1 MQTTRVQRCSTCVIC
16 AQSSSSKS
24 RTSSVTCGFTRGK
37 DRLHATCVTDRL
49 PRYATT
55 ETFLYFFC
63 ARSLCAHSV
72 CAQSRCDYPFGAIHF
87 TGKTRYKRDMQ
98 REREREGDSIGILF
112 PLMLFSRLPLSHVPH
127 NALYFRLP
135 CSRRTNDCTRR
146 RSRTDAM
153 SAGRR

>member
-72 CAQSRCDYPFGAIHF
+72 CALSRCDYPFGAIHF

-98 REREREGDSIGILF
+98 RERERETALVFCSL
-112 PLMLFSRLPLSHVPH
+112 LCFSRVYLCLTRPIMRCISG
-127 NALYFRLP
+127 FRAQ
-135 CSRRTNDCTRR
+135 
-146 RSRTDAM
+146 DAQTTAHEGEAVQM
-153 SAGRR
+153 Q